1 MYINIY
7 IYYIYMYNTVHMYI
21 NVKCIYIYIYIEIVY
36 VILAILSTA
45 INVDVE
51 DLWIS
56 VESTGSSIQTTTLL
70 EGGQQPL
77 TKKFQHAPEAPGH
90 PVSMLLII
98 TSQWPEQER
107 LFFEGSAKRCFHT
120 TLKLGDQGCL
130 TVLARV
136 QVGWLFFL
144 KNPVWF
150 IWS

>member
-1 MYINIY
+1 
-7 IYYIYMYNTVHMYI
+7 MYNTVHMYI
-21 NVKCIYIYIYIEIVY
+21 NVKCIYIYRDCVCDSGNSINSDQCGCRGSMDICGIYGIVHPDND
-36 VILAILSTA
+36 S
-45 INVDVE
+45 
-51 DLWIS
+51 
-56 VESTGSSIQTTTLL
+56 L

-90 PVSMLLII
+90 PVSMLPII

-144 KNPVWF
+144 RTRYCIINY
-150 IWS
+150 